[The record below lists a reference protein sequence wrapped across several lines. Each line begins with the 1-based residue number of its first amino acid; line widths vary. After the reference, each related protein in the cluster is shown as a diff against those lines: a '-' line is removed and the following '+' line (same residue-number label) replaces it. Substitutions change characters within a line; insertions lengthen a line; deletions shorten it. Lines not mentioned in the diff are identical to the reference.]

1 MLRPAIL
8 VTLSAQIL
16 LAMAPVAG
24 AAPIVVDVNR
34 SMTGSGISASL
45 DIDGNN
51 NPFTFNGY
59 DLIFTTTTAEV
70 FGPLLTDVDRY
81 AQGIG
86 SNEVSLGG
94 PLAPDTLI
102 DGTLAFGHENHI
114 FHRRFGQT
122 LHCTFFPTQQCELV
136 PFDSVEGSWRAKDD
150 FSTIRGFLGFRLA
163 AGGDWRYGWIDLT
176 SEANGTLFVHRFG
189 YESVIGRG
197 IRAGAVAAPDPVPA
211 PPALALFAVGAFGIA
226 AARRRSRRR

>member
-1 MLRPAIL
+1 MLRLSFLFA
-8 VTLSAQIL
+8 LSAQIL
-16 LAMAPVAG
+16 FALATAAA

-34 SMTGSGISASL
+34 YMGGSVLSPSL
-45 DIDGNN
+45 DIDGNDD
-51 NPFTFNGY
+51 PFTFTGY
-59 DLIFTTTTAEV
+59 DLTFATTTKDV
-70 FGPLLTDVDRY
+70 FGALLKDVDRY
-81 AQGIG
+81 ARGIG

-122 LHCTFFPTQQCELV
+122 LHCTFLPGQPCELV
-136 PFDSVEGSWRAKDD
+136 PFDSVDGSWRAKDD

-176 SEANGTLFVHRFG
+176 SERKGALFVHRFG
-189 YESVIGRG
+189 YESIIGRG

-211 PPALALFAVGAFGIA
+211 PPALALFAVGALGIA
-226 AARRRSRRR
+226 AARRRARRR